1 MKVFS
6 GKRLAD
12 GVAVV
17 HAVWG
22 VGAAA
27 SMPAVIIWPNIQ
39 AYVFWP
45 FAAMVASWFVWKD
58 CPLTK
63 MERWM
68 RSKWDPERHYKG
80 EGFIPYYFGKLT
92 GIWIPRSTTQ
102 RLSYVY
108 TAAVFLM
115 IFMI

>member
-12 GVAVV
+12 GVAAA
-17 HAVWG
+17 HAMWG

-27 SMPAVIIWPNIQ
+27 SFPAVIVWPGIQ

-68 RSKWDPERHYKG
+68 RSKWDPERRFDG
-80 EGFIPYYFGKLT
+80 EGFLAHYFGKLT
-92 GIWIPRSTTQ
+92 GVRIPRTVAQ
-102 RLSYVY
+102 RISYAY
-108 TAAVFLM
+108 TAAVFVM